1 MCWGS
6 RQNRRQNLERHRI
19 IRSSSRS
26 CVKARNVYQWAVNHK
41 VLKSENRTRPYLLA
55 VLVEVVVV
63 VFFFFLTSDDEEDD
77 FLFPF
82 LCVALATASLCGQT
96 IPDAGVA
103 TIMLLSVVQA
113 AAFFLS
119 CFFGGPLKKIIWYR
133 CLKANAYGSNVHGV
147 YLSRSIA
154 AISSGFPLLHLYQWC
169 PNYLHIGHL
178 CLLLLVPLLPLLPLP
193 PSIADFIMFLCLPAV
208 DLSNGGCMKKPCVT
222 LSQQDLSGI
231 LGTEPWYAALNL
243 STE

>member
-1 MCWGS
+1 MCCGS
-6 RQNRRQNLERHRI
+6 RQNKRQNLERHRI

-41 VLKSENRTRPYLLA
+41 VLKSENRTRPYLLT
-55 VLVEVVVV
+55 VLVEVLVV
-63 VFFFFLTSDDEEDD
+63 VFFLFLAPDDDEDD

-103 TIMLLSVVQA
+103 TIML
-113 AAFFLS
+113 
-119 CFFGGPLKKIIWYR
+119 KKIIWYK

-154 AISSGFPLLHLYQWC
+154 AISFEFPLLHLYQWC
-169 PNYLHIGHL
+169 PNSLHIGHL
-178 CLLLLVPLLPLLPLP
+178 CLLLPVPLLPLPPLP
-193 PSIADFIMFLCLPAV
+193 PSIADFILFLCLSAV
-208 DLSNGGCMKKPCVT
+208 DLSNGGCMKKPCVA
-222 LSQQDLSGI
+222 LGQQDLSGI
-231 LGTEPWYAALNL
+231 LGTEP
-243 STE
+243 